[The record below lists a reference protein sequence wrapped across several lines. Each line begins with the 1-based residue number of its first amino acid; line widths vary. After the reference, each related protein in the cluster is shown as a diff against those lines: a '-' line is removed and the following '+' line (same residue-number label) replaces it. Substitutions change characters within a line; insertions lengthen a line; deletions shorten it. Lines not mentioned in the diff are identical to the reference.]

1 MSLLKNHKKNFLCSL
16 VLCLAALAAVTACN
30 HKASEVKT
38 QEGTDLFRADPS
50 LDRYIDKIPQ
60 DTILEAEPGADTPM
74 LLFANDKYIGV
85 LCLKGILIFSSSS
98 GKLSTVLDTEGL
110 GFEETQGDQAI
121 LDYVNNDCLVLYKAG
136 EHQGYMYSFKEK
148 ALSKIDDIDKLYPN
162 KNVYDELTLDAC
174 EKIWE
179 AIGDTGRAVQYKDHF
194 VALKTDYENVKN
206 TSVYVLDEKFNIV
219 LNFKIGSEK

>member
-1 MSLLKNHKKNFLCSL
+1 M
-16 VLCLAALAAVTACN
+16 
-30 HKASEVKT
+30 
-38 QEGTDLFRADPS
+38 
-50 LDRYIDKIPQ
+50 
-60 DTILEAEPGADTPM
+60 
-74 LLFANDKYIGV
+74 
-85 LCLKGILIFSSSS
+85 
-98 GKLSTVLDTEGL
+98 
-110 GFEETQGDQAI
+110 
-121 LDYVNNDCLVLYKAG
+121 DYVNNDCLVLYKAG